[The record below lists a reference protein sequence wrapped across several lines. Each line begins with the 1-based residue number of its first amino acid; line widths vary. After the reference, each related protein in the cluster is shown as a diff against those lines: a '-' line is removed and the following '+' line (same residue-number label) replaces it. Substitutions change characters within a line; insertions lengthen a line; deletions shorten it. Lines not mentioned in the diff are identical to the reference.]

1 MAKDRGEDDSVSGGI
16 VLACLVVSLSDLL
29 RKKARSNRMEF
40 HDLTRKALE
49 VQDLY
54 RDLNAREG
62 HRHWTAA
69 EYMQGFVGDVGD
81 LAKLI
86 MARNSFRH
94 NSDID
99 SRLGH
104 ELADCL
110 WSIIILAS
118 ELDIDL
124 EANFLA
130 TMEKLNRH
138 IDADK

>member
-1 MAKDRGEDDSVSGGI
+1 
-16 VLACLVVSLSDLL
+16 
-29 RKKARSNRMEF
+29 
-40 HDLTRKALE
+40 
-49 VQDLY
+49 
-54 RDLNAREG
+54 
-62 HRHWTAA
+62 
-69 EYMQGFVGDVGD
+69 
-81 LAKLI
+81 
-86 MARNSFRH
+86 
-94 NSDID
+94 
-99 SRLGH
+99 LGH